1 MAYQKITSPKEAA
14 AVALMT
20 NGGIDS
26 AALLG
31 HMNFQFENI
40 FSVQRTVP
48 CTPHRVLIMNVGNG
62 VCGSWS

>member
-1 MAYQKITSPKEAA
+1 MAYQKIKSPKEAA

-40 FSVQRTVP
+40 FSVQRTVRV
-48 CTPHRVLIMNVGNG
+48 HRIEF
-62 VCGSWS
+62 